1 VEHARRTLWRRVSIS
16 PGLIFNPCIHDGRD
30 LICSFFRWIQ
40 GRASGAIDRQLKIH
54 KMLSIKVIDEVN
66 KEDYPMHF
74 AYNEKRK
81 SVTLSF
87 AGRYAS
93 VDMVNTIDDLLSL
106 ISAKVNIAMEGSI
119 GEQLKERILRG
130 ESIFVVDRQTKTLK

>member
-1 VEHARRTLWRRVSIS
+1 
-16 PGLIFNPCIHDGRD
+16 
-30 LICSFFRWIQ
+30 
-40 GRASGAIDRQLKIH
+40 
-54 KMLSIKVIDEVN
+54 MLSIKVIDEVN